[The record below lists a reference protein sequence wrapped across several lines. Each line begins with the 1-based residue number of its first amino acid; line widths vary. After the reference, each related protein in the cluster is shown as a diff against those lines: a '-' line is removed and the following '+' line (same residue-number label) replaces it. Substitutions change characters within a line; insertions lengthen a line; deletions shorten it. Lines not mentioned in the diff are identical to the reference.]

1 MACTP
6 SLSPQGLRIA
16 IAHASI
22 IFFCRGIDVVRQEIQ
37 DFASTK
43 TIFSNKF
50 KLIILDECDA
60 MTRDAQMALRRG
72 ERGVSRVIYYATG
85 NMHAHTFFSGAI
97 TQ

>member
-1 MACTP
+1 M
-6 SLSPQGLRIA
+6 
-16 IAHASI
+16 
-22 IFFCRGIDVVRQEIQ
+22 VRQEIQ

-72 ERGVSRVIYYATG
+72 EGGCVGGGMATP
-85 NMHAHTFFSGAI
+85 
-97 TQ
+97 

>member
-1 MACTP
+1 
-6 SLSPQGLRIA
+6 
-16 IAHASI
+16 
-22 IFFCRGIDVVRQEIQ
+22 VVRQEIQ

-72 ERGVSRVIYYATG
+72 EGRGHGVAEG
-85 NMHAHTFFSGAI
+85 GAAGGCRGRCRS
-97 TQ
+97 

>member
-1 MACTP
+1 MYC
-6 SLSPQGLRIA
+6 LYR
-16 IAHASI
+16 
-22 IFFCRGIDVVRQEIQ
+22 RGIDVVRQEIQ

-72 ERGVSRVIYYATG
+72 KRAGEREEGWGRWRKAEGGWRGT
-85 NMHAHTFFSGAI
+85 HR
-97 TQ
+97 QR

>member
-1 MACTP
+1 MLYVHIVP
-6 SLSPQGLRIA
+6 LR
-16 IAHASI
+16 
-22 IFFCRGIDVVRQEIQ
+22 RGIDVVRQEIQ

-72 ERGVSRVIYYATG
+72 EGVARG
-85 NMHAHTFFSGAI
+85 
-97 TQ
+97 

>member
-1 MACTP
+1 MVDLAFSDQSSTLSSIP
-6 SLSPQGLRIA
+6 SPQLSC
-16 IAHASI
+16 ASSP
-22 IFFCRGIDVVRQEIQ
+22 RGIDVVRQEIQ

-72 ERGVSRVIYYATG
+72 KDGQISLVCPVSGFPEPLY
-85 NMHAHTFFSGAI
+85 MPPS
-97 TQ
+97 

>member
-1 MACTP
+1 MQSCACYIP
-6 SLSPQGLRIA
+6 SRNMYGHCPCFDCIISVSGLRWHFLCLTCFIVCL
-16 IAHASI
+16 H
-22 IFFCRGIDVVRQEIQ
+22 RGIDVVRQEIQ

-72 ERGVSRVIYYATG
+72 E
-85 NMHAHTFFSGAI
+85 GAA
-97 TQ
+97 QG